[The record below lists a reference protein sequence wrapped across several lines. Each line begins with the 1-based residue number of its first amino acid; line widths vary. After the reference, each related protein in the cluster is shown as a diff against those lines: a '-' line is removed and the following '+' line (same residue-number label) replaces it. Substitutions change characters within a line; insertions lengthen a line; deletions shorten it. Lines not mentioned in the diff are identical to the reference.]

1 MDPGTIG
8 AILAATQLV
17 IGIYSSWKGDKAAQE
32 ARDAEAKR
40 RAKMRELAIK
50 KYGFQKGQAS
60 KNLSLL
66 TRQDTRQRDIEKN
79 VIFAD
84 MVKQKK
90 IEGKILAHGGMIG
103 KSSTFYMDK
112 ITGDLLRGRD
122 AIKEDFHWKHLNNFM
137 KKESVVDGLKMDK
150 LNMEYGIAGLTPP
163 PTHDKSLMYLQMVN
177 SGLNSYGTYY
187 KYTRPKA
194 DPDLGGTTGGGQ
206 YGGMGLSSDYQP
218 GGR

>member
-1 MDPGTIG
+1 MDPGTIA

-66 TRQDTRQRDIEKN
+66 DKQDTRQRDIEKN
-79 VIFAD
+79 VIFAE
-84 MVKQKK
+84 MVKRKK

-112 ITGDLLRGRD
+112 ITGDLLRGQD

-163 PTHDKSLMYLQMVN
+163 PAHDKSLMYLQMVN
-177 SGLNSYGTYY
+177 SGLNSMGTYY
-187 KYTRPKA
+187 KYTRPKP
-194 DPDLGGTTGGGQ
+194 DPNLEIG
-206 YGGMGLSSDYQP
+206 
-218 GGR
+218 

>member
-8 AILAATQLV
+8 AILAATQLA
-17 IGIYSSWKGDKAAQE
+17 IGIYSSWKGDKAAEE
-32 ARDAEAKR
+32 ARDAEAER
-40 RAKMRELAIK
+40 RRRMRELAIK
-50 KYGFQKGQAS
+50 KYGFQQAQAS

-66 TRQDTRQRDIEKN
+66 DRQDTRQRDIEKN

-103 KSSTFYMDK
+103 KSSTFHMDK
-112 ITGDLLRGRD
+112 ITGDLLRGRE

-163 PTHDKSLMYLQMVN
+163 PAHDKSLMYLQMVN
-177 SGLNSYGTYY
+177 SGLNAYGTYY

-194 DPDLGGTTGGGQ
+194 DPNIYGYDSGQ
-206 YGGMGLSSDYQP
+206 DVYGMA
-218 GGR
+218 